1 MCADAGRRIES
12 ERRPSC
18 FVVFSKK
25 QRFYMLFSFLSKCG
39 TLYLVIIFCIIE
51 YKNRCVRIK
60 APHICPDPRRHSIR
74 VSPAAADTVP
84 VVSSQLLCRILLTL
98 FQNIC
103 GHGFFGWNT
112 IVVFSL
118 SESRTAS
125 TSTRSTQNA
134 QDDGCGWMLGCIC
147 CMSSRSMAGSPLCL
161 LCSFLRRP
169 CRYRG
174 GIFCF

>member
-1 MCADAGRRIES
+1 MW
-12 ERRPSC
+12 
-18 FVVFSKK
+18 FSPKK

-60 APHICPDPRRHSIR
+60 APHISPDPRRHSIR

-84 VVSSQLLCRILLTL
+84 VLSSQLLCRILLTL

-134 QDDGCGWMLGCIC
+134 QDDGCGRMLGCIC

-169 CRYRG
+169 CICRS

>member
-1 MCADAGRRIES
+1 MCADASRRIKS

-60 APHICPDPRRHSIR
+60 VPHICPDPGRHGIR
-74 VSPAAADTVP
+74 VSPATADTVP
-84 VVSSQLLCRILLTL
+84 VLSSQLLCRILLTL

-103 GHGFFGWNT
+103 GHGFFGGNT

-134 QDDGCGWMLGCIC
+134 QDDGCGRMLGCIC
-147 CMSSRSMAGSPLCL
+147 CMSSRSMAGFPLCL

-169 CRYRG
+169 CICRG

>member
-60 APHICPDPRRHSIR
+60 VPHIRPDPGRRGVR
-74 VSPAAADTVP
+74 LSPAAAETVSVLCP
-84 VVSSQLLCRILLTL
+84 QLLCRMLLTL
-98 FQNIC
+98 FQNIR
-103 GHGFFGWNT
+103 GTVSLDGILLSF
-112 IVVFSL
+112 FSL

-134 QDDGCGWMLGCIC
+134 QDDGCGRMLGCIC

>member
-12 ERRPSC
+12 ERRPFC

-60 APHICPDPRRHSIR
+60 APHICPDPRRHGIR

-84 VVSSQLLCRILLTL
+84 VLAAALPHIPHPFPEYMRPRFLWMEYYCRFFLCQRAAPPAQEPEIHKRLRLLMICL
-98 FQNIC
+98 FISCLQSC
-103 GHGFFGWNT
+103 SFH
-112 IVVFSL
+112 
-118 SESRTAS
+118 
-125 TSTRSTQNA
+125 
-134 QDDGCGWMLGCIC
+134 IC
-147 CMSSRSMAGSPLCL
+147 CLHKNLCP
-161 LCSFLRRP
+161 CVATFLSLPEIILRL
-169 CRYRG
+169 Y
-174 GIFCF
+174 IK